1 MSMATL
7 TRTFYA
13 LRFRDFRLYWLALAV
28 SLLGSSFQ
36 TAAQDWLVYRLTNS
50 PLILGIAV
58 FVPAVLAAPFSLIGG
73 ALADRLSR
81 RRLIIFTQ
89 ASMMLPPLALAWLI
103 AAGQVQVWHVVVS
116 SVLLGVLLSID
127 APARTALLNDLV
139 NDDDLGNAMGL
150 STATYQAARV
160 VGPALAG
167 ILISL
172 QNEALPFLINGLS
185 YGAMVLALLLMQTQG
200 SQSLSSSPQP
210 SHPASGFGPLGR
222 EWEKEAHTEGEV
234 KARPSLGASVIEGY
248 RLVWRDA
255 TLLGLM
261 VLLFLRGLLLMPY
274 LRLMPVLARE
284 GLQTGPETY
293 GVLLSSAGLGA
304 LLGGLFVAS
313 TRSGQRGRVLMA
325 GTLIAPL
332 VLVTFAWSRSLPLAI
347 LTLVFMGISTASL
360 NTLNATLLQLNAP
373 NEMRGR
379 VMGIA
384 SIGFLGTTSLGA
396 LLLSLIAERS
406 NASVA
411 LTVGA
416 ALFLVFALAVMVR
429 FARIRRLA

>member
-1 MSMATL
+1 MTTL
-7 TRTFYA
+7 SRTFYA

-58 FVPAVLAAPFSLIGG
+58 FVPAVLAAPFSLVGG

-81 RRLIIFTQ
+81 RWLIVFTQ
-89 ASMMLPPLALAWLI
+89 ASMMLPPLVLAGLI
-103 AAGQVQVWHVVVS
+103 ASGQIQVWHVIVS
-116 SVLLGVLLSID
+116 SIVLGVLLSID

-172 QNEALPFLINGLS
+172 ENEALPFLINGLS

-200 SQSLSSSPQP
+200 T
-210 SHPASGFGPLGR
+210 HPAPSLPWGGA
-222 EWEKEAHTEGEV
+222 WEEGSFSKEAV
-234 KARPSLGASVIEGY
+234 KARPSLGASVVEGY
-248 RLVWRDA
+248 RFVWRDA
-255 TLLGLM
+255 ILLGLM
-261 VLLFLRGLLLMPY
+261 LLLFLRGLLLMPY

-293 GVLLSSAGLGA
+293 GLLLSSAGLGA

-313 TRSGQRGRVLMA
+313 LRGGQRGRILMI

-332 VLVTFAWSRSLPLAI
+332 VLITFAWSRTLPLAI
-347 LTLVFMGISTASL
+347 LTLVFMGISTALL
-360 NTLNATLLQLNAP
+360 NTLNATLLQLHAP

-396 LLLSLIAERS
+396 LVLSFIADRS

-416 ALFLVFALAVMVR
+416 ALFLVFALAIVVR

>member
-1 MSMATL
+1 MTTL
-7 TRTFYA
+7 SRTFYA

-58 FVPAVLAAPFSLIGG
+58 FIPAVLAAPFSLVGG

-81 RRLIIFTQ
+81 RRLIVFTQ
-89 ASMMLPPLALAWLI
+89 ASMMLPPLVLAWLI
-103 AAGQVQVWHVVVS
+103 ASGQVQVWHVVVS
-116 SVLLGVLLSID
+116 SIVLGVLLSID

-200 SQSLSSSPQP
+200 RQ
-210 SHPASGFGPLGR
+210 PASSLP
-222 EWEKEAHTEGEV
+222 WEGTWQEGSLPKEEV
-234 KARPSLGASVIEGY
+234 KARPSLGASVVEGY
-248 RLVWRDA
+248 RFVWRDA

-261 VLLFLRGLLLMPY
+261 ILLFLRGLLLMPY
-274 LRLMPVLARE
+274 LRLMPVVAKE

-293 GVLLSSAGLGA
+293 GLLLSSAGLGA

-313 TRSGQRGRVLMA
+313 TRGGQRGRVLTV

-332 VLVTFAWSRSLPLAI
+332 VLITFAWSRSLPLAI

-396 LLLSLIAERS
+396 LGLSFIAERS

-411 LTVGA
+411 LTLGA
-416 ALFLVFALAVMVR
+416 ALCLVLALSVVVR
-429 FARIRRLA
+429 FRIIRRLT

>member
-1 MSMATL
+1 MTTL
-7 TRTFYA
+7 SRTFYA

-58 FVPAVLAAPFSLIGG
+58 FIPAVLAAPFSLVGG

-81 RRLIIFTQ
+81 RHLIVFTQ
-89 ASMMLPPLALAWLI
+89 ASMMLPPLMLAWLI
-103 AAGQVQVWHVVVS
+103 ASGQIQVWHVVVS
-116 SVLLGVLLSID
+116 SIVLGVLLSID

-167 ILISL
+167 VLISL

-200 SQSLSSSPQP
+200 PPPAPSIPWEGTWQEGSLP
-210 SHPASGFGPLGR
+210 
-222 EWEKEAHTEGEV
+222 KEEV
-234 KARPSLGASVIEGY
+234 KAHPSLGASVVEGY
-248 RLVWRDA
+248 RFVWRDA

-261 VLLFLRGLLLMPY
+261 ILLFLRGLLLMPY
-274 LRLMPVLARE
+274 LRLMPVVAKE

-293 GVLLSSAGLGA
+293 GLLLSSAGLGA

-313 TRSGQRGRVLMA
+313 TRGGRRGRVLTV

-332 VLVTFAWSRSLPLAI
+332 VLIIFAWSRSLPLAV
-347 LTLVFMGISTASL
+347 LTLVGMGISTASL

-396 LLLSLIAERS
+396 LVLSVIAERS

-411 LTVGA
+411 LTSGA
-416 ALFLVFALAVMVR
+416 ALCLVLALAVVVR
-429 FARIRRLA
+429 FRIIRHLA

>member
-1 MSMATL
+1 MTTL

-13 LRFRDFRLYWLALAV
+13 LRFRDFRLYWLALVV

-50 PLILGIAV
+50 PFILGIAV
-58 FVPAVLAAPFSLIGG
+58 FVPAVLAAPFSLVGG

-81 RRLIIFTQ
+81 RWLIVFTQ
-89 ASMMLPPLALAWLI
+89 ASMMLPPLVLAWLI
-103 AAGQVQVWHVVVS
+103 ASGQIQVWHVVVS
-116 SVLLGVLLSID
+116 SVLLGVLISID

-200 SQSLSSSPQP
+200 TRPAPSLPWGGAWEEGGLP
-210 SHPASGFGPLGR
+210 R
-222 EWEKEAHTEGEV
+222 EEV
-234 KARPSLGASVIEGY
+234 KPRPSLGASVVEGY
-248 RLVWRDA
+248 RFVWGEA
-255 TLLGLM
+255 TLRGLM
-261 VLLFLRGLLLMPY
+261 LLLFLRGLLLMPY
-274 LRLMPVLARE
+274 LRLMPVLAKE

-313 TRSGQRGRVLMA
+313 LRGGQRGRILMV

-332 VLVTFAWSRSLPLAI
+332 VLITFAWSHALPLAV

-360 NTLNATLLQLNAP
+360 NTLNATLLQLHAP

-396 LLLSLIAERS
+396 LVLSFIAERS

-416 ALFLVFALAVMVR
+416 ALFLVSALAIMVR
-429 FARIRRLA
+429 FTRIRRLA

>member
-1 MSMATL
+1 MTTL
-7 TRTFYA
+7 SRTFYA

-58 FVPAVLAAPFSLIGG
+58 FVPAVLAAPFSLVGG

-81 RRLIIFTQ
+81 RHLIVFTQ

-103 AAGQVQVWHVVVS
+103 ASGQIQVWHVVVS
-116 SVLLGVLLSID
+116 SIVLGVLLSID

-167 ILISL
+167 LLISL

-200 SQSLSSSPQP
+200 TQPAPSLP
-210 SHPASGFGPLGR
+210 
-222 EWEKEAHTEGEV
+222 WEGTWQEGSLPKEEV
-234 KARPSLGASVIEGY
+234 KAPPSLGASVVEGY
-248 RLVWRDA
+248 RFVWRDA

-261 VLLFLRGLLLMPY
+261 ILLFLRGLLLMPY
-274 LRLMPVLARE
+274 LRLMPVVARE

-293 GVLLSSAGLGA
+293 GLLLSSAGLGA

-313 TRSGQRGRVLMA
+313 TRGGQRGRVLTV

-332 VLVTFAWSRSLPLAI
+332 VLILFAWSRSLPLAV
-347 LTLVFMGISTASL
+347 LTLVCMGISTASL

-396 LLLSLIAERS
+396 LVLSVIAERS

-411 LTVGA
+411 LTSGA
-416 ALFLVFALAVMVR
+416 ALCLVLALAVVVR
-429 FARIRRLA
+429 FRIIRHLA

>member
-1 MSMATL
+1 MTTL
-7 TRTFYA
+7 SRTFYA
-13 LRFRDFRLYWLALAV
+13 LRFRDFRLYWLALVV

-58 FVPAVLAAPFSLIGG
+58 FIPAVLAAPFSLIGG

-81 RRLIIFTQ
+81 RWLIIFTQ
-89 ASMMLPPLALAWLI
+89 ASMMLPPLVLAWLI
-103 AAGQVQVWHVVVS
+103 ASGQIQVWHVVVS
-116 SVLLGVLLSID
+116 SVLLGVLISID

-139 NDDDLGNAMGL
+139 SDDDLGNAMGL

-167 ILISL
+167 LLISL

-185 YGAMVLALLLMQTQG
+185 YGAMVLALLFMQTQG
-200 SQSLSSSPQP
+200 TQPAPSSPWGG
-210 SHPASGFGPLGR
+210 A
-222 EWEKEAHTEGEV
+222 WEEGSLPKEEV
-234 KARPSLGASVIEGY
+234 RARPSLGASVVEGY
-248 RLVWRDA
+248 RFVWRDA

-261 VLLFLRGLLLMPY
+261 ILLFLRGLLLMPY
-274 LRLMPVLARE
+274 LRLMPVVARE

-313 TRSGQRGRVLMA
+313 TRGGQRGRILTV

-332 VLVTFAWSRSLPLAI
+332 VLIAFAWSRSLPLAI
-347 LTLVFMGISTASL
+347 LTLVCMGVSTALL

-396 LLLSLIAERS
+396 LVLSFIAERS

-411 LTVGA
+411 LTSGA
-416 ALFLVFALAVMVR
+416 ALCLVVALAIVVR
-429 FARIRRLA
+429 FRIIQRLA

>member
-1 MSMATL
+1 MTTL
-7 TRTFYA
+7 SRTFYA
-13 LRFRDFRLYWLALAV
+13 LRFRDFRLYWLALVV

-58 FVPAVLAAPFSLIGG
+58 FIPAVLAAPFSLIGG

-81 RRLIIFTQ
+81 RWLIIFTQ
-89 ASMMLPPLALAWLI
+89 ASMMLPPLVLAWLI
-103 AAGQVQVWHVVVS
+103 ASGQIQVWHVVVS
-116 SVLLGVLLSID
+116 SVLLGVLISID

-139 NDDDLGNAMGL
+139 SDDDLGNAMGL

-167 ILISL
+167 LLISL

-185 YGAMVLALLLMQTQG
+185 YGAMVLALLFMQTQG
-200 SQSLSSSPQP
+200 TQPAPSSPWGG
-210 SHPASGFGPLGR
+210 A
-222 EWEKEAHTEGEV
+222 WEGGSLPKEEIR
-234 KARPSLGASVIEGY
+234 ARPSLGASVVEGY
-248 RLVWRDA
+248 RFVWRDA

-261 VLLFLRGLLLMPY
+261 ILLFLRGLLLMPY
-274 LRLMPVLARE
+274 LRLMPVVARE

-313 TRSGQRGRVLMA
+313 TRGGQRGRILTV

-332 VLVTFAWSRSLPLAI
+332 VLIAFAWSRSLPLAI
-347 LTLVFMGISTASL
+347 LTLVCMGVSTALL

-396 LLLSLIAERS
+396 LVLSFIAERS

-411 LTVGA
+411 LTSGA
-416 ALFLVFALAVMVR
+416 ALCLVVALAIVVR
-429 FARIRRLA
+429 FRIIQRLA

>member
-1 MSMATL
+1 MTTL

-13 LRFRDFRLYWLALAV
+13 LRFRDFRLYWLGLVV

-36 TAAQDWLVYRLTNS
+36 RAAQDWLVYRLTNS

-81 RRLIIFTQ
+81 RWLIVFTQ
-89 ASMMLPPLALAWLI
+89 TSMMLPPLALAWLI
-103 AAGQVQVWHVVVS
+103 ASDQIRVWHVVLS
-116 SVLLGVLLSID
+116 SVLLGVLISVD
-127 APARTALLNDLV
+127 APARAALLNDLV

-167 ILISL
+167 VLIGL

-200 SQSLSSSPQP
+200 PPPLPSASQP
-210 SHPASGFGPLGR
+210 SLWR
-222 EWEKEAHTEGEV
+222 EEWEEGGLLKEEV
-234 KARPSLGASVIEGY
+234 KVRTSLGASVVEGY
-248 RLVWRDA
+248 RFVWRDA

-261 VLLFLRGLLLMPY
+261 ILFFLRGLLLMPY
-274 LRLMPVLARE
+274 LRLMPVLAKE

-293 GVLLSSAGLGA
+293 GVLLSSTGLGA
-304 LLGGLFVAS
+304 LLGGLLVAS
-313 TRSGQRGRVLMA
+313 LRGGQRGRILTI
-325 GTLIAPL
+325 GTLITPL
-332 VLVTFAWSRSLPLAI
+332 VLILFAWSRSLPLAI

-360 NTLNATLLQLNAP
+360 NTLNTTLLQLNAP
-373 NEMRGR
+373 DEMRGR

-384 SIGFLGTTSLGA
+384 SIGYLGTTSLGA
-396 LLLSLIAERS
+396 LALSFIADRS

-411 LTVGA
+411 LTSGA
-416 ALFLVFALAVMVR
+416 ALCLVLALAVMVR
-429 FARIRRLA
+429 FRIIRHLA

>member
-1 MSMATL
+1 MTTL
-7 TRTFYA
+7 SRTFYA
-13 LRFRDFRLYWLALAV
+13 LRFRDFRLYWLALVV

-58 FVPAVLAAPFSLIGG
+58 FVPAVLAAPFSLVGG

-81 RRLIIFTQ
+81 RHLIVFTQ
-89 ASMMLPPLALAWLI
+89 ASMMLPPLVLAWLI
-103 AAGQVQVWHVVVS
+103 ASGQIQVWHVVVS
-116 SVLLGVLLSID
+116 SIVLGVLLSID

-167 ILISL
+167 LLISL

-200 SQSLSSSPQP
+200 TQPAPSLP
-210 SHPASGFGPLGR
+210 
-222 EWEKEAHTEGEV
+222 WEGTWQEGSLPKEEV
-234 KARPSLGASVIEGY
+234 KAHPSLGASVVEGY
-248 RLVWRDA
+248 RFVWRDA

-261 VLLFLRGLLLMPY
+261 ILLFLRGLLLMPY
-274 LRLMPVLARE
+274 LRLMPVVAKE

-293 GVLLSSAGLGA
+293 GLLLSSAGLGA

-313 TRSGQRGRVLMA
+313 TRGGQRGRVLTV

-332 VLVTFAWSRSLPLAI
+332 VLITFAWSRNLPLAI

-396 LLLSLIAERS
+396 LVLSFIAERS

-411 LTVGA
+411 LTSGA
-416 ALFLVFALAVMVR
+416 ALCLVLALSVVMR
-429 FARIRRLA
+429 FRIIRRLV